1 MSAPLKRYRDMTIDE
16 LKELIKK
23 TENQR
28 AQHRQRLGETSFV
41 ASFDA
46 QIAEAKEELKRRD
59 KR

>member
-1 MSAPLKRYRDMTIDE
+1 MSALPRYRDMKLDD
-16 LKELIKK
+16 LKALIKR
-23 TENQR
+23 TENER
-28 AQHRQRLGETSFV
+28 ARHRQKFGESSTV

>member
-1 MSAPLKRYRDMTIDE
+1 VSALPRYRDMKLDD
-16 LKELIKK
+16 LKALIKR
-23 TENQR
+23 TENER
-28 AQHRQRLGETSFV
+28 ARHRQKFGESSTV

>member
-1 MSAPLKRYRDMTIDE
+1 VSALTRYRDMKLDE
-16 LKELIKK
+16 LKALIKR
-23 TENQR
+23 TENER
-28 AQHRQRLGETSFV
+28 ARHRQKFGESSTV

>member
-1 MSAPLKRYRDMTIDE
+1 MKLDDLKA
-16 LKELIKK
+16 LIKR
-23 TENQR
+23 TENER
-28 AQHRQRLGETSFV
+28 ARHRQKFGESSTV